1 MIFKRIISLIL
12 ILTISVPIVTDV
24 HHILHGHEHTKCNE
38 TKLHIH
44 KYENKCEVCD
54 HNLVTFK
61 YDLKNNIEDII
72 FYYFKT
78 ILLLIVFIY
87 ITPNY
92 NTSPLR
98 APPAFHFL

>member
-12 ILTISVPIVTDV
+12 ILTISVPIDTDV

-61 YDLKNNIEDII
+61 YDLSNNIEDII
-72 FYYFKT
+72 VYYFKP
-78 ILLLIVFIY
+78 ILLLIDSLY
-87 ITPNY
+87 TTPNY

>member
-1 MIFKRIISLIL
+1 MIFKRIVSLFL
-12 ILTISVPIVTDV
+12 ILTVSVPIVTDV
-24 HHILHGHEHTKCNE
+24 HHLLHGHEHTKCNE

-61 YDLKNNIEDII
+61 YDLNNDIEEIRV
-72 FYYFKT
+72 YYFKT
-78 ILLLIVFIY
+78 ILLLIDSLY

-92 NTSPLR
+92 NTFLLR